1 MNEEIPSTLQEY
13 IDSIEDLD
21 ISYMKLHLPGAIY
34 APKRGRVSMVPI
46 TSLFNKY
53 RDVLSSIILEIELD
67 EIERARYMYKPKMVS
82 EELYGTA
89 EFWDTLL
96 ILNGFKSTSTF
107 VPKVLK
113 FYDPRKLKSYI
124 SEMMIIEEIE

>member
-21 ISYMKLHLPGAIY
+21 ISYRKLHLPGAIY

-113 FYDPRKLKSYI
+113 FYDTRKLKSYI

>member
-21 ISYMKLHLPGAIY
+21 ISYRKLHLPGAIY
-34 APKRGRVSMVPI
+34 AHKRGRVSMVPI

-67 EIERARYMYKPKMVS
+67 ACINQRWYP
-82 EELYGTA
+82 
-89 EFWDTLL
+89 
-96 ILNGFKSTSTF
+96 
-107 VPKVLK
+107 
-113 FYDPRKLKSYI
+113 KSYMVLPSFGI
-124 SEMMIIEEIE
+124 HY

>member
-13 IDSIEDLD
+13 IDYIEDLD
-21 ISYMKLHLPGAIY
+21 ISYRKLHLPGAIY

-113 FYDPRKLKSYI
+113 CYDPRKLKSYI